1 MHKGIEKSRYG
12 KLPSGTEIDLYTMQ
26 NANGL
31 TCKIITFG
39 GAITEMHLPDHE
51 RRFADVVL
59 GYDDLD
65 GYVKDTSYFGALI
78 GRVANR
84 IAGGRFELNGKSYTL
99 ARNNRPNH
107 LHGGPKGFHKVVWQ
121 GEPVSTENGS
131 SLRLTYISPDGEEG
145 YPGTLKAV
153 VTYTLNDQNELLLDY
168 EAMSDHPT
176 PINLTNHSYWN
187 LEGGGTILD
196 HSLKLEADR
205 FTPVDGTLIPTG
217 EIEPVKGTPMD
228 FTSAKRI
235 GTDLQRMGGSPAGY
249 DHNFVLNSGSGKRD
263 LAARLVEPKSRRALE
278 VWTDQPGIQFY
289 SGNFLDG
296 SVKGKRGDFYQ
307 RYTGLCLETQQ
318 FPDFINHPNFPQS
331 ILNPGAIYRQSTMF
345 RFLVI

>member
-12 KLPSGTEIDLYTMQ
+12 KLSNGTEVELYTLQ
-26 NANGL
+26 NANGII
-31 TCKIITFG
+31 CKIITFG

-51 RRFADVVL
+51 GKFADVVL

-84 IAGGRFELNGKSYTL
+84 IAEGKFELNGRSYTL
-99 ARNNRPNH
+99 AKNNGPNH

-121 GEPVSTENGS
+121 AEASNTDKGAV
-131 SLRLTYISPDGEEG
+131 LRLTYTSPDGEEG
-145 YPGTLKAV
+145 YPGALKAV

-168 EAMSDHPT
+168 EATSDQPT

-187 LEGGGTILD
+187 LAGGGTILD
-196 HSLKLEADR
+196 HLLTLEADR

-217 EIEPVKGTPMD
+217 EIKPVKGTPME
-228 FTSAKRI
+228 FTTAKSI
-235 GTDLQRMGGSPAGY
+235 GADLQRMGGSPPGY
-249 DHNFVLNSGSGKRD
+249 DHNFVLNGGTKVN

-296 SVKGKRGDFYQ
+296 LVKGKRGDFYQ

-318 FPDFINHPNFPQS
+318 FPDFVHHPNFPQS
-331 ILNPGAIYRQSTMF
+331 ILKPGEIYRQNTVF